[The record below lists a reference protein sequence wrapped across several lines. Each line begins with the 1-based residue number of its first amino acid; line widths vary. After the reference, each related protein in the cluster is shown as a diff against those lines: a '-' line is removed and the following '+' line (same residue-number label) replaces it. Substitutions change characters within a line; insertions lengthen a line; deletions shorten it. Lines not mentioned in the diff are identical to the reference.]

1 MRSTGSGSSRMMA
14 VNVSGALARANAARP
29 VAIS

>member
-1 MRSTGSGSSRMMA
+1 MGSGSSRMMA
-14 VNVSGALARANAARP
+14 VKVSACVPRWKARRP